1 MAKNRRIKVC
11 FIAEGC
17 YPYEIGGVSSWIHSI
32 INTFPDI
39 DFSLIAIIAS
49 RETSGKFKYKI
60 PDNLVSIY
68 EVYLNDYE
76 YASENAKK
84 SERKFKLS
92 KDEISALHS
101 LVSGDDVDWEC
112 IFNLFAKKKPSVD
125 KLLMGKDFLDVI
137 IEFYKSNYHSLPF
150 TDFLWNMRS
159 IYLTLFL
166 SMRVPMVDADIY
178 HCVATGYAGIIG
190 PMQKV
195 LHPGSKLLI
204 SEHGIYTREREEEII
219 RAKWVKGIF
228 KDIWINQFRK
238 MSLCAYNYAELVTSL
253 FEHARQLQIE
263 LGCPKEKTVVT
274 PNGVKTEN
282 FIDIPGKDPSDDYF
296 NIGAILRVTPIKDVK
311 TMITAF
317 HYAHQTNP
325 HIKLW
330 IMGPSDED
338 PEYFKECQELVSSL
352 NASDI
357 IFTGVIK
364 TVDYIGKM
372 DALILTSI
380 SEGQPLTIL
389 EGFAASKPSIA
400 TNVGNCS
407 GLIYGESDNFGS
419 AGIVVPVM
427 SIPDIVKAIL
437 TLSENEKLCKQ
448 MGEIGKKR
456 VFSKYKIQD
465 MKNTYEKIYNE
476 LSSGCVT
483 PSKDNQTA
491 LEENDVEIADVAGE
505 MQSSFDILKDQLL
518 K

>member
-1 MAKNRRIKVC
+1 MAKNSKIKVC
-11 FIAEGC
+11 IIAEGC

-32 INTFPDI
+32 INTFPNI

-60 PDNLVSIY
+60 PDNLISIY

-76 YASENAKK
+76 YASENTKN
-84 SERKFKLS
+84 SERKIKLS
-92 KDEISALHS
+92 KDEINALHS
-101 LVSGDDVDWEC
+101 LVSGDNVDWEC
-112 IFNLFAKKKPSVD
+112 IFNLFARKKPSVD

-137 IEFYKSNYHSLPF
+137 IDFYKSNYHSLPF
-150 TDFLWNMRS
+150 TDFLWTMRS
-159 IYLTLFL
+159 IYLTMFL

-190 PMQKV
+190 SMQKV

-219 RAKWVKGIF
+219 RAKWVKGVF

-238 MSLCAYNYAELVTSL
+238 MSLCAYNYAELVASL

-282 FIDIPGKDPSDDYF
+282 FIDIPVKDLSDEYF

-317 HYAHQTNP
+317 HYAHQINS

-357 IFTGVIK
+357 IFTGTIK

-372 DALILTSI
+372 DVLILTSI

-389 EGFAASKPSIA
+389 EGFAAGKPSIA

-407 GLIYGESDNFGS
+407 GLIYGESDDFGS

-427 SIPDIVKAIL
+427 SIPDIVKAII
-437 TLSENEKLCKQ
+437 TLSEDKELCTQ

-456 VFSKYKIQD
+456 VLSKYKIQD
-465 MKNTYEKIYNE
+465 MKNTYQKIYSE
-476 LSSGCVT
+476 LV
-483 PSKDNQTA
+483 
-491 LEENDVEIADVAGE
+491 NDDVAISDVNCKSASNENNAADAASE
-505 MQSSFDILKDQLL
+505 MQMSFDMLKDRLL

>member
-1 MAKNRRIKVC
+1 MAKKRIC

-39 DFSLIAIIAS
+39 EFSLIAIIAG
-49 RETSGKFKYKI
+49 RENSGKFKFKL
-60 PDNLVSIY
+60 PDNLVSVY
-68 EVYLNDYE
+68 EVYLNDFE
-76 YASENAKK
+76 YVSPNTKN
-84 SERKFKLS
+84 SERKIKLS
-92 KDEISALHS
+92 KAEVNALRS
-101 LVSGDDVDWEC
+101 LVSGENIDWER
-112 IFNLFAKKKPSVD
+112 IFKLFAGKRLSVD
-125 KLLMGKDFLDVI
+125 KLLMGKDFLYII
-137 IEFYKSNYHSLPF
+137 IEFYKANYHFLPF
-150 TDFLWNMRS
+150 TDFLWTMRS

-166 SMRVPMVDADIY
+166 SMRVPMVEADIY

-190 PMQKV
+190 AMQKV
-195 LHPGSKLLI
+195 LHPNSRLLI

-219 RAKWVKGIF
+219 RAKWVRGVF
-228 KDIWINQFRK
+228 KDIWIKQFRK
-238 MSLCAYNYAELVTSL
+238 MSLCAYYYADLVTSL

-263 LGCPKEKTVVT
+263 LGCPMYKTVVT

-282 FIDIPGKDPSDDYF
+282 FVDIPAKDPEDKHF

-317 HYAHQTNP
+317 HYAHQSDP

-338 PEYFKECQELVSSL
+338 PEYFKECQELVTSL

-357 IFTGVIK
+357 VFTGAIK

-372 DALILTSI
+372 DVLILTSI

-389 EGFAASKPSIA
+389 EGFAAGKPSIA

-407 GLIYGESDNFGS
+407 GLIYGESDDFGA

-427 SIPDIVKAIL
+427 SISDIVKAIL
-437 TLSENEKLCKQ
+437 TLSENAELCKQ
-448 MGEIGKKR
+448 MGEVGKKR
-456 VFSKYKIQD
+456 VLLKYKIED
-465 MKNTYEKIYNE
+465 MKNTYNKIYSE
-476 LSSGCVT
+476 LT
-483 PSKDNQTA
+483 
-491 LEENDVEIADVAGE
+491 NDD
-505 MQSSFDILKDQLL
+505 FDAKRFAELI
-518 K
+518 

>member
-1 MAKNRRIKVC
+1 MAEKRKKRIC

-39 DFSLIAIIAS
+39 EFTLIAIVAN
-49 RETSGKFKYKI
+49 RENSGKFKFKL
-60 PDNLVSIY
+60 PDNLVSVY
-68 EVYLNDYE
+68 EVYLNDCE
-76 YASENAKK
+76 YVSPNTKNT
-84 SERKFKLS
+84 ERKIKLS
-92 KDEISALHS
+92 KDEVKALGS
-101 LVSGDDVDWEC
+101 LVSGSNVDWEC
-112 IFNLFAKKKPSVD
+112 IFNLFARKRLSVD
-125 KLLMGKDFLDVI
+125 KLLMGEDFLNI
-137 IEFYKSNYHSLPF
+137 IIDFYKSNYPSLPF
-150 TDFLWNMRS
+150 TDFLWTMRS

-166 SMRVPMVDADIY
+166 SMRVPMVEADVY

-190 PMQKV
+190 AMQKV

-219 RAKWVKGIF
+219 RAKWVRGVF

-238 MSLCAYNYAELVTSL
+238 MSLCAYNYADLVTSL

-263 LGCPKEKTVVT
+263 LGCPKDKTAVT

-282 FIDIPGKDPSDDYF
+282 FVDIPTKDPEDEYF

-317 HYAHQTNP
+317 YYAHQTNP

-330 IMGPSDED
+330 IMGPSDEE
-338 PEYFKECQELVSSL
+338 PEYFKECQELVTSL
-352 NASDI
+352 EATDI
-357 IFTGVIK
+357 VFTGTIK

-372 DALILTSI
+372 DVLILTSI

-389 EGFAASKPSIA
+389 EGFAAGKASIA

-407 GLIYGESDNFGS
+407 GLIYGESDDFGA

-437 TLSENEKLCKQ
+437 TLSENQEECKR
-448 MGEIGKKR
+448 MGEIGRKR
-456 VFSKYKIQD
+456 VLTKYKIQD
-465 MKNTYEKIYNE
+465 MKSTYDRIYRE
-476 LSSGCVT
+476 LTEDDSDGEST
-483 PSKDNQTA
+483 
-491 LEENDVEIADVAGE
+491 EE
-505 MQSSFDILKDQLL
+505 
-518 K
+518 